1 MQLQTV
7 MRSKAGRVRSIV
19 VLCISSVCSVL
30 LAILGFVLAPAI
42 SHGEDHVEHTV
53 TYTVQ
58 QGDTLWQYAQQ
69 TSQSIS
75 VERQIER
82 IRRMNDLHTYDLQV
96 GQTLVIPVDEA

>member
-7 MRSKAGRVRSIV
+7 MRSKTGRVRSIV

-30 LAILGFVLAPAI
+30 LAMLGFVLAPAI

-69 TSQSIS
+69 TSNSIS
-75 VERQIER
+75 VKRQIER
-82 IRRMNDLHTYDLQV
+82 IRRMNDLHTYDLEV

>member
-1 MQLQTV
+1 MQPQTV
-7 MRSKAGRVRSIV
+7 MHLKAGSMRSIMM
-19 VLCISSVCSVL
+19 LCAASLCSVL
-30 LAILGFVLAPAI
+30 LAMLGFVLAPAI
-42 SHGEDHVEHTV
+42 SHGEDHVEQTI

-96 GQTLVIPVDEA
+96 GQTIVVPVDAA